1 VRKFFVD
8 AGVPFPDGTSIKYQH
23 TNLLVVVNTA
33 ENHQKFEETLT
44 ADIIPA
50 QVKVQVDHLEI
61 TDSDSARRFQRR
73 CPTAEE
79 LRGLPFD
86 AYRVRSSLTV
96 ITKSGAEAEAK
107 SLIAADGG
115 QTNEALGAVLRCT
128 PLVGPDG
135 YTIDLTLL
143 WESSAPVRAN
153 PPFIGRMSL
162 AQSLAIWDGEAIV
175 MPVQAPGAAQTAQK
189 PKPAANPHYVIIT
202 PTLIDPAGRRINKN
216 PFPPGGVPSNSP
228 LW

>member
-1 VRKFFVD
+1 
-8 AGVPFPDGTSIKYQH
+8 VPFPDGTSIKYQH